1 MKKFYKVLTIALCAA
16 MLVAG
21 SIAGTLAYL
30 SMKTD
35 TKANTFTAGNIN
47 IELKQN
53 TALDT
58 SKMVPGM
65 TYTVDPMV
73 TVKANSEKCWLFIK
87 IEKTTDFN
95 TFLNYE
101 MADGWTALDPLKDDV
116 FYRVVDA
123 TVADVEFAVIKNDT
137 VTADADR
144 TKEDYNDLTA
154 NLDLNFTAYAV
165 QFFGFDTA
173 ADAWTEAK
181 KLG

>member
-30 SMKTD
+30 SMKTE

-47 IELKQN
+47 IELEQA

-65 TYTVDPMV
+65 TYTVDPVV

-87 IEKTTDFN
+87 IEKTANFD
-95 TFLNYE
+95 TFLNYA
-101 MADGWTALDPLKDDV
+101 MADGWTSLENGV
-116 FYRVVDA
+116 FYRQVNA
-123 TVADVEFAVIKNDT
+123 TDADVEFDVIKDDT
-137 VTADADR
+137 VTAKADC
-144 TKEDYNDLTA
+144 TKAQYDSLSA

-165 QFFGFDTA
+165 QFFNFGTA
-173 ADAWTEAK
+173 EAAWTEAQE
-181 KLG
+181 LDS